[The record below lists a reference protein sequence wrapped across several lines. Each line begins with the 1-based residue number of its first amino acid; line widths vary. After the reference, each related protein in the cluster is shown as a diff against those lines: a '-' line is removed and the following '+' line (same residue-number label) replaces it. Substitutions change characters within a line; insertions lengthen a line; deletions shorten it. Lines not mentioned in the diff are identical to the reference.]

1 MNYYKPWEWY
11 AWKDEGIYM
20 IRVVRW
26 LITSCMCVCV
36 YIYIYFVDRRVNNRT
51 EERKA
56 MPPVELGIGRTDS
69 VSVTK
74 PWSVGSLRIK
84 TDSAPCLQRLYK
96 RRNPRAPQQ
105 ATHILFHPNPIAKG
119 AGSHGSSTS
128 TPTLKEK
135 LRYIPDSELVIDLV
149 TSSPTLMESNAS
161 AGEQLNLSL
170 IPH

>member
-1 MNYYKPWEWY
+1 
-11 AWKDEGIYM
+11 M

-74 PWSVGSLRIK
+74 P
-84 TDSAPCLQRLYK
+84 
-96 RRNPRAPQQ
+96 
-105 ATHILFHPNPIAKG
+105 
-119 AGSHGSSTS
+119 
-128 TPTLKEK
+128 
-135 LRYIPDSELVIDLV
+135 
-149 TSSPTLMESNAS
+149 
-161 AGEQLNLSL
+161 
-170 IPH
+170 